1 MKVPDI
7 KGMFS
12 IARGVLD
19 PKKGQ
24 PAARTDAPAGADKV
38 ELSSQGQAVQ
48 KLAAERTDSKVRAAF
63 VAELRAQFVQ
73 GELKSDSQKT
83 AAAMVDAG
91 MFDDLITGR

>member
-1 MKVPDI
+1 MKIPDI

-12 IARGVLD
+12 IARSALD

-24 PAARTDAPAGADKV
+24 PVARTDAPAGADKV

-48 KLAAERTDSKVRAAF
+48 KLAAERTDAKVRAAF
-63 VAELRAQFVQ
+63 VAELQAQFKK
-73 GELKSDSQKT
+73 GELKTDSQKT
-83 AAAMVDAG
+83 AAAMLDSG

>member
-1 MKVPDI
+1 MRVPDI

-48 KLAAERTDSKVRAAF
+48 KLAAERADTKARAAF
-63 VAELRAQFVQ
+63 VAELQAQFKT
-73 GELKSDSQKT
+73 GELKADSEKT
-83 AAAMVDAG
+83 AAAMVG
-91 MFDDLITGR
+91 SGLFDDLITGR